1 MSEEGSELQALD
13 LNIAAIRK
21 EVAQNGFSILK
32 PPGFE
37 QLCEAA
43 RQDWL
48 AAMKVT
54 EMKPPRMRFTYTDL
68 ERGPWRKLA
77 ISSTNGIGEPYAQF
91 LQSMYFDH
99 QRSRYQNLNKLFKFV
114 IELRNDLMDVRKDFA
129 DDPDRD
135 GFWNACRVHHY
146 PSGGGFMVMHRDTYF
161 PVALGE
167 YSFYQLLVPFS
178 VKGRDFNTGGGVVID
193 KNGVKHN
200 TDELGGFGSVLVY
213 DGRTQHGVED
223 VDPEEIVDF
232 NSTRGRLS
240 VVCNPYCKVIPERI
254 DK

>member
-1 MSEEGSELQALD
+1 VLRTLD

-21 EVAQNGFSILK
+21 DVAENAFSILR
-32 PPGFE
+32 PAEFE

-43 RQDWL
+43 RQEWL
-48 AAMKVT
+48 MALQT
-54 EMKPPRMRFTYTDL
+54 SEMKPPRKSFSYPDL
-68 ERGPWRKLA
+68 VGGPWRKLA

-99 QRSRYQNLNKLFKFV
+99 QRSAYPNLNRLFKFV
-114 IELRNDLMDVRKDFA
+114 IELRNELMDVRKDFG

-146 PSGGGFMVMHRDTYF
+146 PSGGGFMVMHRDTFF
-161 PVALGE
+161 PKALGE

-178 VKGRDFNTGGGVVID
+178 VKGRDFTSGGGVVVD

-200 TDELGGFGSVLVY
+200 TDEIGGLGSILVY
-213 DGRTQHGVED
+213 DGRTLHGVED

-232 NSTRGRLS
+232 NSPRGRLS
-240 VVCNPYCKVIPERI
+240 IVCNPYCKKIPERI

>member
-1 MSEEGSELQALD
+1 MQLVDIDLD
-13 LNIAAIRK
+13 SIRK
-21 EVAQNGFSILK
+21 EVAENAYSVVRPRGFT
-32 PPGFE
+32 E
-37 QLCEAA
+37 LCEAA

-48 AAMKVT
+48 QAMERT
-54 EMKPPRMRFTYTDL
+54 EMQPPRKSFSYPDL
-68 ERGPWRKLA
+68 KKGPWRKLA

-99 QRSRYQNLNKLFKFV
+99 HRSEYKNLNKLFKFV
-114 IELRNDLMDVRKDFA
+114 IEFRNRLMDVRPDFA
-129 DDPDRD
+129 EDPDRD

-146 PSGGGFMVMHRDTYF
+146 PSGGGFMVLHRDTYF

-167 YSFYQLLVPFS
+167 YAFYQLLVPFS

-200 TDELGGFGSVLVY
+200 TDELGGMGSILVY
-213 DGRTQHGVED
+213 DGRTLHGVED

-232 NSTRGRLS
+232 HSPRGRLS
-240 VVCNPYCKVIPERI
+240 VVCNPYCKVIPKRI
-254 DK
+254 DT